1 MRPVTTQL
9 TDGHEWLRV
18 ADPDWEDPPDPDYAA
33 RAGGRWNPPASFPT
47 LYLNED
53 LHTARAQI
61 LKLFEGAPIEP
72 DDLDPGFDLVATTV
86 PRSQTVAD
94 LRAAAGLE
102 AVGLPAAYPR
112 YANGR
117 PVQHDA
123 CQPVG
128 SEVHSQGLR
137 GVLARS
143 AATSDGSGRE
153 LAWFPAR
160 ASSTAKLVER
170 RRFAD
175 WWFDS
180 Y

>member
-18 ADPDWEDPPDPDYAA
+18 ADPDWQDPLDPTFAA
-33 RAGGRWNPPASFPT
+33 AAGGRWNPPGTFAT

-61 LKLFEGAPIEP
+61 ANLLEGSPIMP
-72 DDLDPGFDLVATTV
+72 DDLDPGFDLVFATL
-86 PRSQTVAD
+86 PRGQTAAD
-94 LRAAAGLE
+94 LRDEEGLA
-102 AVGLPAAYPR
+102 AVGLPATYPR

-117 PVQHDA
+117 PVQHQA
-123 CQPVG
+123 CQTVG
-128 SEVHSQGLR
+128 SEVHARGLR
-137 GVLARS
+137 GVYARS

-160 ASSTAKLVER
+160 KSSTARLVQR
-170 RRFAD
+170 RSFAD
-175 WWFDS
+175 WWFD
-180 Y
+180 